1 MDFEFSAE
9 QVAIRDT
16 IRELVQDRVSPRAAE
31 IDRTGEYPKDIE
43 KLFADNGILGIP
55 FPEEYGGISGSSVTI
70 CMGIEE
76 VAKACASSSLI
87 LAVQALGSYPILV
100 AGSEE
105 QKKRL
110 CPPLASG
117 EKVAAYA
124 LSEPDSG
131 SDAAAMKTFAKKHGH
146 EYVLNGTKQFI
157 THGSIAGTLVV
168 FAQTDP
174 GADHRGISAFVLE
187 RETSPWSVEKLE
199 HKLGIRGSPTAQI
212 VFQDVKV
219 PASNRLGEE
228 GAGFKIA
235 LAVLD
240 RSRPGI
246 GAQALGIAEGAF
258 DYALNYVKERR
269 QFGRPVADFQ
279 GVQFMLAD
287 AAMKLE
293 AARQLTYAAAAKSER
308 AMSGEKVADLTF
320 FSSACKCF
328 ASDVAMEV
336 TTDAVQLLGGYG
348 YVRDYPVERM
358 MRDAKITQ
366 IYEGT
371 NQIQR
376 VVIARALLR

>member
-1 MDFEFSAE
+1 
-9 QVAIRDT
+9 
-16 IRELVQDRVSPRAAE
+16 
-31 IDRTGEYPKDIE
+31 
-43 KLFADNGILGIP
+43 
-55 FPEEYGGISGSSVTI
+55 
-70 CMGIEE
+70 MGIEE
-76 VAKACASSSLI
+76 IAKACASSSLI

-110 CPPLASG
+110 CPPLAAG

-124 LSEPDSG
+124 LSETGSG
-131 SDAAAMKTFAKKHGH
+131 SDAAAMKTRAKRYGN

-157 THGSIAGTLVV
+157 TAGSVAGTLVV
-168 FAQTDP
+168 FAQTDAE
-174 GADHRGISAFVLE
+174 ADHRGISAFVLE
-187 RETSPWSVEKLE
+187 RETSPWQASKLE

-212 VFQDVKV
+212 VFEDVKV
-219 PASNRLGEE
+219 PAANRLGEE
-228 GAGFKIA
+228 GAGFKLA

-258 DYALNYVKERR
+258 DYALNYVKDRQ
-269 QFGRPVADFQ
+269 QFGQPISAFQ
-279 GVQFMLAD
+279 GIQFMLAD
-287 AAMKLE
+287 IATQIE
-293 AARQLTYAAAAKSER
+293 AARHLVFRAAT
-308 AMSGEKVADLTF
+308 KVDTKAPDLTKI
-320 FSSACKCF
+320 AAMAKLF
-328 ASDVAMEV
+328 ASDMAMKV
-336 TTDAVQLLGGYG
+336 TTDCVQLLGGYG
-348 YVRDYPVERM
+348 YISDYPVERM

>member
-1 MDFEFSAE
+1 MDFDLSEE

-16 IRELVQDRVSPRAAE
+16 IRELVQDRVAPRAAE
-31 IDRTGEYPKDIE
+31 IDQKAEYPKDIE
-43 KLFADNGILGIP
+43 SLFAENGILGIP

-76 VAKACASSSLI
+76 IAKACATSSLI

-100 AGSEE
+100 AGTEE

-124 LSEPDSG
+124 LSETGSG
-131 SDAAAMKTFAKKHGH
+131 SDAAAMKTRAKRYGE

-157 THGSIAGTLVV
+157 TGGSVAGTLVV

-174 GADHRGISAFVLE
+174 EANHKGISAFVLE
-187 RETSPWSVEKLE
+187 REKSPWQASKLE
-199 HKLGIRGSPTAQI
+199 HKLGIRGSPTAQL
-212 VFQDVKV
+212 VFDDVKV
-219 PASNRLGEE
+219 PAANRLGDE

-258 DYALNYVKERR
+258 DYALNYARERK
-269 QFGRPVADFQ
+269 QFDQPISSFQ
-279 GVQFMLAD
+279 GIQFMFAD
-287 AAMKLE
+287 MATQIE
-293 AARQLTYAAAAKSER
+293 AARHLVYVAAT
-308 AMSGEKVADLTF
+308 KVDTKAADLTKV
-320 FSSACKCF
+320 AAMAKLF
-328 ASDVAMEV
+328 ASDMAMKV
-336 TTDAVQLLGGYG
+336 TTDCVQILGGYG
-348 YVRDYPVERM
+348 YISDYPVERM

-376 VVIARALLR
+376 VVIARSLLR

>member
-1 MDFEFSAE
+1 MDFEFTAE
-9 QVAIRDT
+9 QQAIRDT
-16 IRELVQDRVSPRAAE
+16 IRELVQDRVAPRAAE

-55 FPEEYGGISGSSVTI
+55 FPEEYSGISGSSVTI

-76 VAKACASSSLI
+76 IAKACASSSLI

-100 AGSEE
+100 AGTEE
-105 QKKRL
+105 QKRRL

-124 LSEPDSG
+124 LSEPGSG
-131 SDAAAMKTFAKKHGH
+131 SDAAAMKTRARKVGH

-157 THGSIAGTLVV
+157 THGSVAGTLVV
-168 FAQTDP
+168 FAQTD
-174 GADHRGISAFVLE
+174 GGSDHKSISAFVLE
-187 RETSPWSVEKLE
+187 RETSPWKVEKLE

-212 VFQDVKV
+212 VLEDVKV
-219 PASNRLGEE
+219 PAANRLGDE
-228 GAGFKIA
+228 GAGFKLA

-258 DYALNYVKERR
+258 AYALNYVKERE
-269 QFGRPVADFQ
+269 QFGQAIASFQ
-279 GVQFMLAD
+279 GIQFMLAD
-287 AAMKLE
+287 IATQIE
-293 AARQLTYAAAAKSER
+293 AARHLVFQAATKVDGKAHDLT
-308 AMSGEKVADLTF
+308 KVAAMAKL
-320 FSSACKCF
+320 F
-328 ASDVAMEV
+328 ASDMAMKV
-336 TTDAVQLLGGYG
+336 TTDCVQLLGGYG
-348 YVRDYPVERM
+348 YITDYPVERM

>member
-1 MDFEFSAE
+1 MDFEFTAE
-9 QVAIRDT
+9 QHAIRDT
-16 IRELVQDRVSPRAAE
+16 IRELVQDRVAPRASE

-43 KLFADNGILGIP
+43 RLFADNGILGIP

-76 VAKACASSSLI
+76 IAKACASSSLI
-87 LAVQALGSYPILV
+87 LAVQALGSYPIIV
-100 AGSEE
+100 AGTEE

-124 LSEPDSG
+124 LSEPGSG
-131 SDAAAMKTFAKKHGH
+131 SDAAAMKTRARKVGS

-157 THGSIAGTLVV
+157 TQGSVAGTLVV
-168 FAQTDP
+168 FAQTD
-174 GADHRGISAFVLE
+174 GGSDHKSISAFVLE
-187 RETSPWSVEKLE
+187 RETSPWKVEKLE

-212 VFQDVKV
+212 VLEDVKV
-219 PASNRLGEE
+219 PAANRLGDE
-228 GAGFKIA
+228 GAGFKLA

-258 DYALNYVKERR
+258 AYALNYVKERE
-269 QFGRPVADFQ
+269 QFGQAIASFQ
-279 GVQFMLAD
+279 GIQFMLAD
-287 AAMKLE
+287 IATQIE
-293 AARQLTYAAAAKSER
+293 AARHLVFQAATKVDGKAPDLT
-308 AMSGEKVADLTF
+308 KVAAMAKL
-320 FSSACKCF
+320 F
-328 ASDVAMEV
+328 ASDMAMKV
-336 TTDAVQLLGGYG
+336 TTDCVQLLGGYG
-348 YVRDYPVERM
+348 YISDYPVERM